1 MARSISVRRFVVGFF
16 EEFADVA
23 ADDLLEAHADDI
35 GEAAID
41 GADFTVESEGEK
53 HVVEGVDEVAVALLR
68 ALDDGE
74 KLVELAIAGG
84 LGVALLEAFDEA
96 AELGHFLS
104 ALPGVHAEESD
115 EDDEADGKGFKMK
128 GEGANGVPGDDGE
141 NDGDD
146 EEQEEG
152 EAPKFA
158 LAAFELGE
166 AFGDS
171 GTLLGEAFCR
181 SREIW

>member
-1 MARSISVRRFVVGFF
+1 M
-16 EEFADVA
+16 A

-41 GADFTVESEGEK
+41 GADFTIEREGEK
-53 HVVEGVDEVAVALLR
+53 DVVEGVDEVAVALLR
-68 ALDDGE
+68 AFDDGE
-74 KLVELAIAGG
+74 KFVELAIFGG
-84 LGVALLEAFDEA
+84 LGVALLETFDEA
-96 AELGHFLS
+96 AELGHFLR
-104 ALPGVHAEESD
+104 ALPGVHAEEGD
-115 EDDEADGKGFKMK
+115 ENDEADGKSFKMK

-152 EAPKFA
+152 EAPEFA

-171 GTLLGEAFCR
+171 GALGGAVVVRGRCLEVGHGFAR
-181 SREIW
+181 TRHASRIFWY